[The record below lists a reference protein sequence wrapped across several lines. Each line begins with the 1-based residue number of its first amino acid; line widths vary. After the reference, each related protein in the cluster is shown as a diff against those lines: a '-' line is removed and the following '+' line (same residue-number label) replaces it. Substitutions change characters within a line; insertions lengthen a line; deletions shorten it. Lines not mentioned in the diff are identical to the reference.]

1 MKIIAKTE
9 TGYLV
14 DASENEIAQLHGYE
28 GAYDSDYRKTISFG
42 SRGSEIDISKIVQAA
57 KYVRTLDS
65 AVLKQ
70 STDRLLSMV
79 EKLTEVRDLVYKL
92 NMFEDLK
99 KQAND
104 EGIPE

>member
-9 TGYLV
+9 KGFLV
-14 DASENEIAQLHGYE
+14 DASANEIAQLHGYE
-28 GAYDSDYRKTISFG
+28 SDYDSDYRKAVSNAAPG
-42 SRGSEIDISKIVQAA
+42 AEIDISKITKAA

-65 AVLKQ
+65 AVLEQ

-99 KQAND
+99 KQDD
-104 EGIPE
+104 EELV

>member
-14 DASENEIAQLHGYE
+14 DASEDEIAQLHGYE
-28 GAYDSDYRKTISFG
+28 SSYDSVYRKAISHAAPG
-42 SRGSEIDISKIVQAA
+42 AEIDISKIVKAA

-65 AVLKQ
+65 AVLEQ
-70 STDRLLSMV
+70 SHERLLTMA

-92 NMFEDLK
+92 NIFEDLK
-99 KQAND
+99 TQAD
-104 EGIPE
+104 EELV

>member
-14 DASENEIAQLHGYE
+14 DASEDEIAQLHGYE
-28 GAYDSDYRKTISFG
+28 SSYDSVYRKTVYDPEIG
-42 SRGSEIDISKIVQAA
+42 SSIDISKIVKAA

-65 AVLKQ
+65 AVLEQ
-70 STDRLLSMV
+70 SHERLLTMAK
-79 EKLTEVRDLVYKL
+79 KLTEVRDLVYKL

-99 KQAND
+99 KQADD
-104 EGIPE
+104 EGIPA

>member
-9 TGYLV
+9 NGFLI
-14 DASENEIAQLHGYE
+14 DASANEIAQLHGYE
-28 GAYDSDYRKTISFG
+28 SDYDSDYRKVVSNAVPG
-42 SRGSEIDISKIVQAA
+42 AGIDISKIGRAA

-65 AVLKQ
+65 AVLEQ

-99 KQAND
+99 KQAD
-104 EGIPE
+104 EELA

>member
-9 TGYLV
+9 NGFLI
-14 DASENEIAQLHGYE
+14 DASANEIAQLHGYE
-28 GAYDSDYRKTISFG
+28 GDYDSDYRKTISFAG
-42 SRGSEIDISKIVQAA
+42 PGAEIDISKIVRAA

-65 AVLKQ
+65 SVLEQ
-70 STDRLLSMV
+70 SNDRLLSMV

-99 KQAND
+99 KQDD
-104 EGIPE
+104 EELV

>member
-9 TGYLV
+9 TGFLI
-14 DASENEIAQLHGYE
+14 DASANEIAQLHGYE
-28 GAYDSDYRKTISFG
+28 GHYDSDYRKAVSHAAPG
-42 SRGSEIDISKIVQAA
+42 AEIDISKIVKSA

-65 AVLKQ
+65 AVLEQ

-99 KQAND
+99 KQAD
-104 EGIPE
+104 EELE

>member
-9 TGYLV
+9 SGYLV

-28 GAYDSDYRKTISFG
+28 GHYDSDYRKAVSNAVPG
-42 SRGSEIDISKIVQAA
+42 AEIDISKIVKAA

-65 AVLKQ
+65 AVLEQ
-70 STDRLLSMV
+70 SHDRLLTMAD
-79 EKLTEVRDLVYKL
+79 KLSEVRDLVYKL

-99 KQAND
+99 KQSD
-104 EGIPE
+104 EPGMLA